1 MRSRAVQSEPKVLL
15 GSHFPRCYP
24 FVKWAGGKGQ
34 LISEIIKFIPSSFE
48 RYFEPFLGGGAIF
61 FYLVSIQNR
70 RFSSFLSDTN
80 DELITAFLV
89 IRDSVEELIQLL
101 KHHEREYNTSRQEYY
116 YKLRS
121 SKPITGIERE
131 QTRFIALNKT
141 CYNGLYRVNKKG
153 IFNVPMGRYKNPLI
167 CDVVNLRN
175 ISIALKNS
183 NSRLKVADYQKILI
197 ENAEEGD
204 FIYLDPPY
212 SPVSPTANF
221 TGYTNIGFNN
231 NDQVLLAELFK
242 KLDNRGCKILL
253 SNSNTQLIKKLYRE
267 FSSRSKE
274 IEANRAIN
282 SKASKRS
289 GHHELLIC
297 NYD

>member
-1 MRSRAVQSEPKVLL
+1 M
-15 GSHFPRCYP
+15 
-24 FVKWAGGKGQ
+24 
-34 LISEIIKFIPSSFE
+34 
-48 RYFEPFLGGGAIF
+48 
-61 FYLVSIQNR
+61 
-70 RFSSFLSDTN
+70 
-80 DELITAFLV
+80 V
-89 IRDSVEELIQLL
+89 IRDSVEELIKRV
-101 KHHEREYNTSRQEYY
+101 KHHEREYNKSRQEYY

-121 SKPITGIERE
+121 SKPLTAIERAA
-131 QTRFIALNKT
+131 RFITLNKT
-141 CYNGLYRVNKKG
+141 CYNGLYRVNKNG

-175 ISIALKNS
+175 ISITLKNS
-183 NSRLKVADYQKILI
+183 NSHLQVADYQKILI
-197 ENAEEGD
+197 ENAAEGD

-221 TGYTNIGFNN
+221 TGYTNTGFNN
-231 NDQVLLAELFK
+231 DDQLQLAELFK
-242 KLDNRGCKILL
+242 KLDSRGCKILL
-253 SNSNTQLIKKLYRE
+253 SNSDTPLIRKLYRE

-289 GHHELLIC
+289 GHRELLIR

>member
-1 MRSRAVQSEPKVLL
+1 LRSQAVQSEPKILL

-34 LISEIIKFIPSSFE
+34 LISQISEFIPSSFE

-61 FYLVSIQNR
+61 FYLVSMQNR
-70 RFSSFLSDTN
+70 RFTSFLSDTN
-80 DELITAFLV
+80 EELVSAFMV
-89 IRDSVEELIQLL
+89 IRDSVEDLIKRV
-101 KHHEREYNTSRQEYY
+101 KHNEREYKKSRQEYY

-121 SKPITGIERE
+121 SKPLSAIERAA
-131 QTRFIALNKT
+131 RFITLNKT
-141 CYNGLYRVNKKG
+141 CYNGLYRVNKNG

-175 ISIALKNS
+175 ISVTLKNCD
-183 NSRLKVADYQKILI
+183 SRLKVADYQKTLI
-197 ENAEEGD
+197 ENATEGD

-212 SPVSPTANF
+212 SPVSLTANF
-221 TGYTNIGFNN
+221 TGYTNTGFNVE
-231 NDQVLLAELFK
+231 DQYRLAELFK

-253 SNSNTQLIKKLYRE
+253 SNSDTPLIRKLYRE

-282 SKASKRS
+282 SNASRRS
-289 GHHELLIC
+289 GHRELLIC